1 MKIGIPRAMSFYE
14 NYPFFYGFFKALG
27 IDIVL
32 SDKTTKKTLSMGASL
47 VVTETCLPIK
57 IFVGHVLNLIEK
69 GIDKIFV
76 PSIQSIEPKI
86 YNCSKIR
93 GLPDLIRNV
102 VKKPF
107 TMIEA
112 TFDKSEKNQGFYE
125 FLQEIVGY
133 FGIFDKNK
141 IKEASKEGWK
151 VYNNFRVMTNSGVP
165 YKKALQYA
173 LDGKI
178 CLTEDTNEYPI
189 SIALVSH
196 PYNIYDEKASMK
208 IFDKLNKMGVKVYS
222 ALNLTREQM
231 HEGLNTL
238 EQSAYWAN
246 ELEMTGCAGYY
257 MKDQSVDG
265 IITVTSFGCGPDSL
279 MLERITRKSRQF
291 DKPMLNL
298 TIDEHTGEAGFIT
311 RLEAFID
318 MLYRKKRMLNF
329 ENADEQ
335 VMYQPNIKYIELS
348 K

>member
-1 MKIGIPRAMSFYE
+1 
-14 NYPFFYGFFKALG
+14 
-27 IDIVL
+27 
-32 SDKTTKKTLSMGASL
+32 
-47 VVTETCLPIK
+47 
-57 IFVGHVLNLIEK
+57 
-69 GIDKIFV
+69 
-76 PSIQSIEPKI
+76 
-86 YNCSKIR
+86 
-93 GLPDLIRNV
+93 
-102 VKKPF
+102 
-107 TMIEA
+107 
-112 TFDKSEKNQGFYE
+112 
-125 FLQEIVGY
+125 
-133 FGIFDKNK
+133 
-141 IKEASKEGWK
+141 
-151 VYNNFRVMTNSGVP
+151 
-165 YKKALQYA
+165 
-173 LDGKI
+173 
-178 CLTEDTNEYPI
+178 
-189 SIALVSH
+189 
-196 PYNIYDEKASMK
+196 MK